1 MYARPHSRGMGAV
14 PATFVAAQPGVT
26 QAVSDQACTLAGGT
40 PVAAVMEGSHGGGI
54 EQPMGCDLPTL
65 PELPS
70 WCSFP
75 GMVSLFDQCDINAV
89 TQANSSAYTVY
100 SVGQGTQGPASG
112 IPAATAIADQAA
124 VIDQSTIPD
133 CTAWA
138 AANQPLLSNFFGP
151 DVVGSMLGSAA
162 VCTPDAS
169 STLPSW
175 LLFAGIGLAAL
186 VVWEFSK

>member
-1 MYARPHSRGMGAV
+1 MGAV
-14 PATFVAAQPGVT
+14 PTTFVAAQPGVT
-26 QAVSDQACTLAGGT
+26 QAVSDKACVLAGGT
-40 PVAAVMEGSHGGGI
+40 PVAAAVLGSHGGGFD
-54 EQPMGCDLPTL
+54 QPMGCDLPTL

-70 WCSFP
+70 WCDFP
-75 GMVSLFDQCDINAV
+75 GMVSLFDQCDLAAV

-100 SVGQGTQGPASG
+100 TVGQGTQGPASG
-112 IPAATAIADQAA
+112 IDAATAIEDQSQAIDQAA
-124 VIDQSTIPD
+124 AAGQN

-138 AANQPLLSNFFGP
+138 AANQPLLSNFLGP
-151 DVVGSMLGSAA
+151 DVVGSLLGSPA
-162 VCTPDAS
+162 VCTPDPT

>member
-1 MYARPHSRGMGAV
+1 MYARPNRGMGSV
-14 PATFVAAQPGVT
+14 PTTFVAAQPGVT
-26 QAVSDQACTLAGGT
+26 QAVSDQACALAGGT
-40 PVAAVMEGSHGGGI
+40 PVAAAVLGSHGGGI
-54 EQPMGCDLPTL
+54 DQPLGCDLPTL

-89 TQANSSAYTVY
+89 TQANASAYTVY
-100 SVGQGTQGPASG
+100 TVGQGTQGPASG
-112 IPAATAIADQAA
+112 IDAATAIENASAAIDQA
-124 VIDQSTIPD
+124 TIPN

-151 DVVGSMLGSAA
+151 DVVGSLLGSAA
-162 VCTPDAS
+162 VCTPDANS
-169 STLPSW
+169 SLPSW
-175 LLFAGIGLAAL
+175 LLFGAIGLAAL